1 MKKLFA
7 VLLAAGLC
15 AGLTLPLAAEETTA
29 ALGKTEG
36 DQSISVSADFVPAK
50 VQDVISVDVVWG
62 DLTFTYQE
70 GDKGDWDPEDH
81 VYVGGESGTWSANK
95 PEITLRNHSNVHVL
109 AEFAF
114 ASADGVGAVG
124 KFYQKQ
130 PSVTDEGYTY
140 TALKTDEQ
148 SLTLKSAV
156 GTDKTEPPTGAVC
169 FGITGGMVTK
179 DQTIGTITVTV
190 KKDSRTLVY
199 SAEALVAEIEK
210 IETSKTGGTVVLG
223 CDIDLW
229 EIGHRFYPFANIGS
243 AEAPF
248 VLDLGGNTLIGG
260 IYVSGNSNVIIQ
272 NGTLD
277 ERRIN
282 ETVHVDSPSPSRAEL
297 LLDHVT
303 VLTEDFVALSQ
314 FYGTVTVKDSAL
326 YGSNN
331 NGITVR
337 NIGGSLTLE
346 GKVTVQ
352 ARILPDQI
360 NSTDFLI
367 TLKTGGTYSINGK
380 SVAVGQTDLIVDAA
394 AVTAGTYADW
404 MYKSLE

>member
-1 MKKLFA
+1 MKKIFA

-29 ALGKTEG
+29 ALGKTEE

-124 KFYQKQ
+124 TFYQKQ

-210 IETSKTGGTVVLG
+210 IKTGGTVVLG
-223 CDIDLW
+223 CDIDLG
-229 EIGHRFYPFANIGS
+229 EIGRGFYPFANIGS

-282 ETVHVDSPSPSRAEL
+282 ETVYVDSPSPSRAEL

-331 NGITVR
+331 AGITVR
-337 NIGGSLTLE
+337 NNGGSLTLE

-352 ARILPDQI
+352 AWILADWFDYPD
-360 NSTDFLI
+360 SLI

-394 AVTAGTYADW
+394 AFTAGTYADW
-404 MYKSLE
+404 VYEPAD